1 MGIASAIIKHIFT
14 LEEFNSYILE
24 VADTNIGALKLYEK
38 LGYKEIHRKKQI
50 FGKQIGVN
58 YLIYMK
64 HTK

>member
-1 MGIASAIIKHIFT
+1 
-14 LEEFNSYILE
+14 

-58 YLIYMK
+58 YLIYME